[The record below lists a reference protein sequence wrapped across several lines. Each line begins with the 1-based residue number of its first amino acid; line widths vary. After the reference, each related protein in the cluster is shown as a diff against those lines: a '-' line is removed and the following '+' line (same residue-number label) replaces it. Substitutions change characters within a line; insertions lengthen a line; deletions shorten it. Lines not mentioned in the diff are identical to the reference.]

1 MLFIHLVKYKNKRQQ
16 KQLNMACISTT
27 FKYIV
32 LLFNLLFFFLGCAI
46 IGVGIYMQVKMA
58 AYFDLLGDITIN
70 SATIFIIVGVII
82 TIISFFGCCGAIMEN
97 ECMMYTFASLITL
110 LLLIE
115 VGLTV
120 VILIYQDDAK
130 SEVSKRMKEGLD
142 NYNTTESHG
151 VTLTWDE
158 MQKKYECCGV
168 NEPEDWDKKFP
179 NSVPDSCCEVVT
191 QGCGV
196 NKLSIPDGPF
206 WRTGC
211 LEKFDAQIKSNV
223 EVAGAVGGV
232 LGGIQLIAILVACCM
247 ARKMR
252 NRRYE
257 DYDHSPSAPLY
268 ATY

>member
-1 MLFIHLVKYKNKRQQ
+1 
-16 KQLNMACISTT
+16 
-27 FKYIV
+27 
-32 LLFNLLFFFLGCAI
+32 
-46 IGVGIYMQVKMA
+46 
-58 AYFDLLGDITIN
+58 
-70 SATIFIIVGVII
+70 
-82 TIISFFGCCGAIMEN
+82 
-97 ECMMYTFASLITL
+97 
-110 LLLIE
+110 
-115 VGLTV
+115 
-120 VILIYQDDAK
+120 
-130 SEVSKRMKEGLD
+130 MKEGLD

-158 MQKKYECCGV
+158 MQKKYECC
-168 NEPEDWDKKFP
+168 
-179 NSVPDSCCEVVT
+179 EVVT

-196 NKLSIPDGPF
+196 NKLSIPDGPY

>member
-1 MLFIHLVKYKNKRQQ
+1 M
-16 KQLNMACISTT
+16 NMGCVSTS

-70 SATIFIIVGVII
+70 SATIFIIIGVII

-97 ECMMYTFASLITL
+97 PCMMYTFATL
-110 LLLIE
+110 VTLMLLIE

-120 VILIYQDDAK
+120 VILIYKNDARD
-130 SEVSKRMKEGLD
+130 EVIQQMKNGLA
-142 NYNTTESHG
+142 NYNTDSHHG
-151 VTLTWDE
+151 VTLTWDA
-158 MQKKYECCGV
+158 MQETYQCCGI
-168 NEPEDWDKKFP
+168 EHPRDWETVASLGK
-179 NSVPDSCCEVVT
+179 SVPDSCCKNKFE
-191 QGCGV
+191 GCGKNALNTPD
-196 NKLSIPDGPF
+196 NKEIF
-206 WRTGC
+206 EVGC
-211 LEKFDAQIKSNV
+211 FTKFATDVETNV
-223 EVAGAVGGV
+223 EIAGAVGGV
-232 LGGIQLIAILVACCM
+232 LGAVQLIAILVACCM
-247 ARKMR
+247 GKRMA

>member
-1 MLFIHLVKYKNKRQQ
+1 MGCV
-16 KQLNMACISTT
+16 STS

-97 ECMMYTFASLITL
+97 PCMMYTFATL
-110 LLLIE
+110 VTLMLLIE
-115 VGLTV
+115 VGLTA
-120 VILIYQDDAK
+120 VILIYK
-130 SEVSKRMKEGLD
+130 SETRDEVIKQMKNGLAY
-142 NYNTTESHG
+142 YNAEDGSHHG
-151 VTLTWDE
+151 VTLTWDA
-158 MQKKYECCGV
+158 MQETYHCCGI
-168 NEPEDWDKKFP
+168 EHPRDWESLPESQMKPK
-179 NSVPDSCCEVVT
+179 SVPDSCCKIKRE
-191 QGCGV
+191 GCGLGALD
-196 NKLSIPDGPF
+196 NKPDNKDIF
-206 WRTGC
+206 EVGC
-211 LEKFDAQIKSNV
+211 FTKFATDVETNV

-232 LGGIQLIAILVACCM
+232 LGAVQLIAILVACCM
-247 ARKMR
+247 GRRMA

-268 ATY
+268 TTY

>member
-1 MLFIHLVKYKNKRQQ
+1 
-16 KQLNMACISTT
+16 MACLSTT

-70 SATIFIIVGVII
+70 SATIFIIIGVII
-82 TIISFFGCCGAIMEN
+82 TIVSFFGCCGAIMEN
-97 ECMMYTFASLITL
+97 SCMMYTFASLVAL

-120 VILIYQDDAK
+120 VILIYKGDAQN
-130 SEVSKRMKEGLD
+130 EVAKQMKKGLE
-142 NYNTTESHG
+142 NYNTTVAHG
-151 VTLTWDE
+151 VTLTWDA
-158 MQKKYECCGV
+158 MQETYQCCGV
-168 NEPEDWDKKFP
+168 DKPSDWNAKFP
-179 NSVPDSCCEVVT
+179 NSVPDSCCVIRSE
-191 QGCGV
+191 GCGENALARPD
-196 NKLSIPDGPF
+196 NKKIFSK
-206 WRTGC
+206 GC
-211 LEKFDAQIKSNV
+211 FTKFAIDVETNV
-223 EVAGAVGGV
+223 EITSAVGGV
-232 LGGIQLIAILVACCM
+232 LGAIQLIAILVACCM
-247 ARKMR
+247 GRRMA

>member
-1 MLFIHLVKYKNKRQQ
+1 M
-16 KQLNMACISTT
+16 
-27 FKYIV
+27 
-32 LLFNLLFFFLGCAI
+32 G
-46 IGVGIYMQVKMA
+46 
-58 AYFDLLGDITIN
+58 
-70 SATIFIIVGVII
+70 
-82 TIISFFGCCGAIMEN
+82 IISFFGCCGAIMEN

-130 SEVSKRMKEGLD
+130 SEVSKRMKEGLE
-142 NYNTTESHG
+142 NYNTTKSHG

-196 NKLSIPDGPF
+196 NKLKPI